1 MAVLTAVTIQPRSAE
16 GWDDLQKVL
25 KRIKEMVVK
34 KGGENATLLVTLVG
48 GEATNQ
54 LVFLTSA
61 ETWSKYGQVQEAFY
75 GDPKAQ
81 ALLQEAGKL
90 ATWQTYTAQTLEL

>member
-1 MAVLTAVTIQPRSAE
+1 ML
-16 GWDDLQKVL
+16 
-25 KRIKEMVVK
+25 
-34 KGGENATLLVTLVG
+34 ATLIG

-61 ETWSKYGQVQEAFY
+61 ESWSKFGQVQEAFY

-90 ATWQTYTAQTLEL
+90 ATWQIYAAQTLEL